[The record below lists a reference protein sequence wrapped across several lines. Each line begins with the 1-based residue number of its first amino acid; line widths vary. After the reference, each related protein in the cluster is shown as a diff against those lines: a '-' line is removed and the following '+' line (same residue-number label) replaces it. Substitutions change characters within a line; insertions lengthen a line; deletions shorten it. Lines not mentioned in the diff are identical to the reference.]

1 MSQQFTSLLW
11 IVPVGCVA
19 AVFVIASFCVYLL
32 IQHRNAKKLIRT
44 VFDYLMLSMH
54 VSMAFA
60 FIASSLQ
67 LALPGVN
74 ELTVNFT
81 ASTIYLC
88 SITIV
93 VNSYVSLLYIRSK
106 PIMQNYRFFKIYRAG
121 IYLICILFVLF
132 CVANMI
138 ATVVINTWSRSQLRN
153 LILFMQYELIA
164 AVFCLMSMDAF
175 YLYALTK
182 YIKEL
187 RSIVES
193 PTAIFYGIIA
203 RHGVICSCF
212 SLCASVCGVLS
223 NFIPLSLGHGLIFVG
238 LYICFCAIAATF
250 VRMKMMLNAAEG
262 RGKSGNSTSA
272 GKKLLMPN
280 SSDQAKNS
288 SVNTEGF
295 KFAPLEKG
303 EMSRPD
309 SAVNLP
315 SDTNT
320 VASYQHHQVSSNFV
334 GQGSGNSNQS
344 YDSGDVLV

>member
-11 IVPVGCVA
+11 MVPIGCVA
-19 AVFVIASFCVYLL
+19 AAFVIASFCVYLHV
-32 IQHRNAKKLIRT
+32 QHRNSKKLICT
-44 VFDYLMLSMH
+44 VFDYLMLSLH
-54 VSMAFA
+54 TSMAFA
-60 FIASSLQ
+60 FVAGSLQ
-67 LALPGVN
+67 LALPGIN
-74 ELTVNFT
+74 EVSVNFT

-88 SITIV
+88 FLTIV

-106 PIMQNYRFFKIYRAG
+106 PIMQSYRFFKIYRAG

-138 ATVVINTWSRSQLRN
+138 GLVVVETWPRAWFRN

-164 AVFCLMSMDAF
+164 AVLCLMSMDAF
-175 YLYALTK
+175 YLYALSK

-193 PTAIFYGIIA
+193 PTTIFYGIIA
-203 RHGVICSCF
+203 RHGLICSCF
-212 SLCASVCGVLS
+212 SLCASVCGVVS
-223 NFIPLSLGHGLIFVG
+223 NFIPLGLGVGLIFAV
-238 LYICFCAIAATF
+238 LFVCFCAIAATF
-250 VRMKMMLNAAEG
+250 VRMKMMLSAAEG
-262 RGKSGNSTSA
+262 RGKTGNSNSA
-272 GKKLLMPN
+272 GKKLLVPN

-295 KFAPLEKG
+295 KSAPLEKG

-309 SAVNLP
+309 SAANLS

-320 VASYQHHQVSSNFV
+320 VASDQHHQVSSNFV